1 MPAANAPTEALLKAS
16 AAHND
21 AFERIGLGCR
31 ISSHPPRTRSELGN
45 RVLTQ

>member
-21 AFERIGLGCR
+21 AFERIGAGMQD
-31 ISSHPPRTRSELGN
+31 IVASSAN
-45 RVLTQ
+45 AK